1 MIRTRTLFVGN
12 NPLQLAA
19 LGLRHA
25 TDVEQG
31 RLAAITLQPLSGPR
45 TLWLLLRGA
54 LGRLDG
60 TEGVDSFAFD
70 ELVVRPRKGA
80 RRAKVAMDGEVLR
93 MPPPLVFRTAP
104 RPLRLL
110 VPSAAP
116 GQGDGPA

>member
-1 MIRTRTLFVGN
+1 MPPSSPENNDPDIRVAWRLS
-12 NPLQLAA
+12 
-19 LGLRHA
+19 
-25 TDVEQG
+25 VELVS
-31 RLAAITLQPLSGPR
+31 RITLQPLSGAR

-60 TEGVDSFAFD
+60 AEGVDSFAFD

-116 GQGDGPA
+116 AHGDGPS